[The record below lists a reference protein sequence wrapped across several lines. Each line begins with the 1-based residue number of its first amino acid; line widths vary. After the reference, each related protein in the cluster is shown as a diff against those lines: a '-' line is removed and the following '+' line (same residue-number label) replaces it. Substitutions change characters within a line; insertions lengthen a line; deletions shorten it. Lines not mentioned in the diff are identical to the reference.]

1 MGPDKPVIPGQR
13 LFQVSELSS
22 VWNVCAT
29 CTCMCSMLPGK
40 IKPLSL
46 SCLAICAEIILVQF
60 RKIMQGWSTTVV
72 GV

>member
-29 CTCMCSMLPGK
+29 CTSMLPVK

-46 SCLAICAEIILVQF
+46 SCLSICAEIILVQF